1 MTSYIASF
9 IFKDDA
15 PSSISSEARMVN
27 DFPLGGGMDDIKA
40 LRGLGVN
47 LHAKK
52 CINFHAEGFIF
63 LTLILLRCNSVT
75 ETAV

>member
-1 MTSYIASF
+1 
-9 IFKDDA
+9 
-15 PSSISSEARMVN
+15 MVN

-52 CINFHAEGFIF
+52 CINFHADGFIF